1 MSGLTSTRNF
11 RLLLF
16 HHSRCTTHNGRVKSV
31 KSATVTC
38 LCALVNNIVYNI
50 KKKYEKCNALPRT
63 LCFWSFFLLIFITII
78 IIIIIS
84 RFGKRIM
91 YIFLNRIELFSS
103 NDDKSAKNGL
113 CTSSSVVYNTR
124 DRILTPD

>member
-1 MSGLTSTRNF
+1 MSGLTSTSNF
-11 RLLLF
+11 CLLLF
-16 HHSRCTTHNGRVKSV
+16 HHSRCTTHNSRVKSV
-31 KSATVTC
+31 KSPTVTC
-38 LCALVNNIVYNI
+38 LCVLVYNIVYNI

-78 IIIIIS
+78 IIIS
-84 RFGKRIM
+84 RFGKRII
-91 YIFLNRIELFSS
+91 YKFLNRIELFSS

-113 CTSSSVVYNTR
+113 CTSPSVVYNTR